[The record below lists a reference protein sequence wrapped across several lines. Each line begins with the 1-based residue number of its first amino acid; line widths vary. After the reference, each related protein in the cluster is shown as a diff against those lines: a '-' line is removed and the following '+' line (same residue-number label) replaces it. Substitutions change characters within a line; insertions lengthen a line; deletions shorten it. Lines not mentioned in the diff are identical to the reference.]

1 MMRLSGKFTRAC
13 LALAFL
19 LSGVAATTAAEIKV
33 ISAGAVRVVLKGMID
48 DYARRSGHAFDFT
61 IGSTG
66 RLREVIASG
75 EPADLIIAAGPL
87 MDELEKTGKMT
98 PGSRVDL
105 GAIGVGSVVRDGMT
119 KADVSTAPGLRQALI
134 DAKKVAYTD
143 PKLGGATYAHFLK
156 IATGWGLSDMLVE
169 KGVFATGGD
178 DAAAKVAKGE
188 ADLAVVFLS
197 EIQAGGA
204 KLAAPL
210 PEELQLWAVY
220 SAAIPSS
227 SRAPAEARDFL
238 ATLTGPAMRER
249 WSAAGWRRA
258 P

>member
-1 MMRLSGKFTRAC
+1 MISNMVSRAWLTLSF
-13 LALAFL
+13 LAA
-19 LSGVAATTAAEIKV
+19 GVFAAAAADIKV
-33 ISAGAVRVVLKGMID
+33 ISAGAARVVLKGMIE
-48 DYARRSGHAFDFT
+48 DYARQSGHAFDFT

-75 EPADLIIAAGPL
+75 EPADLVIAAGPL

-105 GAIGVGSVVRDGMT
+105 GAIGVGAVVREGMT
-119 KADVSTAPGLRQALI
+119 KADVSTAAGLRQAI
-134 DAKKVAYTD
+134 VDARKIAYTD
-143 PKLGGATYAHFLK
+143 PKLGGATYLHLLK
-156 IATGWGLSDMLVE
+156 IAEGFGLAEMVKS

-178 DAAAKVAKGE
+178 DAAARVAKGE

-210 PEELQLWAVY
+210 PDELQLWAVY
-220 SAAIPSS
+220 SAAIPVSA
-227 SRAPAEARDFL
+227 RAPAEARAFL
-238 ATLTGPAMRER
+238 ATLVAPAMRAR
-249 WSAAGWRRA
+249 WREAGWRVN